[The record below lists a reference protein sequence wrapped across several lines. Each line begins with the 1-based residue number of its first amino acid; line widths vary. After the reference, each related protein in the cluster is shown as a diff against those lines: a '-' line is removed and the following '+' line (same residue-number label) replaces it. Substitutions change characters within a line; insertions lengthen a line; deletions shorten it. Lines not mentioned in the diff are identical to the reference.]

1 MPRSGCLVDL
11 QMWGGL
17 VFYLSKVSEAVIF
30 RTQAFK
36 FKHFG
41 HDNIVLHENVYSRGR
56 LPPIPREGCHPFQ

>member
-30 RTQAFK
+30 RTQSR
-36 FKHFG
+36 
-41 HDNIVLHENVYSRGR
+41 LNVNY
-56 LPPIPREGCHPFQ
+56 